1 MALQISRGIVPSA
14 QKVVI
19 YGVEGIGK
27 STFASRFPDPLFI
40 DTEGSTK
47 HMDVARLAAPKSWS
61 ELLQQIASVKAERP
75 CKTLVVDTIDWV
87 ERLAAAHIV
96 AGAENAKIRS
106 IEDFGYGT
114 GYTKLVEEFSRML
127 DRLSD
132 VADAGINVV
141 LVAHADI
148 RKFEQP
154 EEVSSYDRWEL
165 KLSKSGQKKVAPVVK
180 EWADAVLFLNYETVV
195 ESVSSGMGAS
205 KGKARGGQ
213 KRAMYCTHNACWD
226 AKNRWGLP
234 DKVPMEY
241 EQIAEHIP
249 ADLGSAAPAAD
260 PVEATGGSGI
270 SAAMARA
277 AEADVQLKEIR
288 ERQEATKPVQA
299 DGPAA
304 AERPEAEAR
313 LPDMWKPVLQLAES
327 AGVSVDEIK
336 AYAVRRGHFTSD
348 TPLENYPENYVAGA
362 LVTSWDAVL
371 KNIMEEREIP
381 F

>member
-27 STFASRFPDPLFI
+27 STFASCFPNPLFI

-47 HMDVARLAAPKSWS
+47 HMDVARLEAPKSWN
-61 ELLQQIASVKAERP
+61 ELLQQISAVKAEKP
-75 CKTLVVDTIDWV
+75 CQTLVIDTIDWA

-96 AGAENAKIRS
+96 AEANNLKVKS
-106 IEDFGYGT
+106 IEDFGYGA
-114 GYTKLVEEFSRML
+114 GYVKLVEEFSRML

-180 EWADAVLFLNYETVV
+180 EWADAVLFLNYETIV
-195 ESVSSGMGAS
+195 EAVGTGMGAS
-205 KGKARGGQ
+205 KGKARGGT
-213 KRAMYCTHNACWD
+213 KRAMFCAHNACWD
-226 AKNRWGLP
+226 AKNRWGLS

-241 EQIAEHIP
+241 EQIAAHIP
-249 ADLGSAAPAAD
+249 AGITDTAPTGDVRTRHDDAFAKAAAAD
-260 PVEATGGSGI
+260 A
-270 SAAMARA
+270 
-277 AEADVQLKEIR
+277 QLKEIR
-288 ERQEATKPVQA
+288 AKQNGKTA
-299 DGPAA
+299 DAVIVDEMPAK
-304 AERPEAEAR
+304 PEAAAR
-313 LPDMWKPVLQLAES
+313 LPDFWGPALRLMES
-327 AGVSVDEIK
+327 AGITPEEIK
-336 AYAVRRGHFTSD
+336 RVSIFMGNFTKD
-348 TPLENYPENYVAGA
+348 TPLENYPEDYITGFIVPKFE
-362 LVTSWDAVL
+362 AV
-371 KNIMEEREIP
+371 KARVKEMQEMESIP